1 MKMEN
6 KIWIIATL
14 LLAMIFGT
22 MLLPNTTSANK
33 ITNFTRLRQTNCV
46 VKGDNDTPL
55 RVRATPNGRAIGS
68 VKVGSQ
74 IVAYE
79 VVQDSGGNNW
89 TKIKFKK
96 RFGYVWTGF
105 ISCG

>member
-1 MKMEN
+1 MRKRISMT
-6 KIWIIATL
+6 AL
-14 LLAMIFGT
+14 LLAIPFGT
-22 MLLPNTTSANK
+22 MLVPNTTSANK
-33 ITNFTRLRQTNCV
+33 IMELTPTIQQNCV
-46 VKGDNDTPL
+46 VKGENDTPL

-68 VKVGSQ
+68 LKVGSP

-79 VVQDSGGNNW
+79 VVQDSGGNYW
-89 TKIKFKK
+89 TKIKYKK